1 MVTRD
6 NTGPDILLPG
16 GATLQQSVA
25 AVVCRY
31 QQTEC
36 GPRASHCSTTAQAWS
51 AVERSP
57 LQWLERVTPCSRFL
71 ASWPL
76 ASRGKNAENAVVIAV
91 TINYSHHSH
100 SHCILI
106 LEVDMV
112 TGEYEVWSP
121 PDTALH
127 LRRGISAPLLSP
139 LSSLL
144 WMNNYLRQV
153 INT

>member
-106 LEVDMV
+106 LDVDMV
-112 TGEYEVWSP
+112 TRRVRSVVTTRHCHCTLDGGFQ
-121 PDTALH
+121 LH
-127 LRRGISAPLLSP
+127 YCLHYHLYCG
-139 LSSLL
+139 
-144 WMNNYLRQV
+144 
-153 INT
+153 